1 MNPEWRA
8 LIYVSKVEESAA
20 DNNSSFL
27 PFFCFSSL
35 TINLMGWFWLS
46 DTQINRR
53 MQLRDVDLVPNCH
66 ARIILYI
73 DVPDLIGVNIS
84 ETADQFSGWKCLAN
98 ARGHRSETAFQS
110 HSSQKQFAEEHLWTC
125 SLQIWRN
132 CVMLSG
138 QHEPKSLRNIFS
150 SFGESVCQS
159 SVAWKIKAVL
169 KAKGGPTQY

>member
-8 LIYVSKVEESAA
+8 LIYLPKVEESAA

-27 PFFCFSSL
+27 PFFCFSSP

-73 DVPDLIGVNIS
+73 DVPDLIGVNNS

-110 HSSQKQFAEEHLWTC
+110 HRKN
-125 SLQIWRN
+125 SLQ
-132 CVMLSG
+132 
-138 QHEPKSLRNIFS
+138 KSISEHAAYKSDATVWCYQVNMNQNLWGIFS
-150 SFGESVCQS
+150 ALLVNQCVSHQ
-159 SVAWKIKAVL
+159 W
-169 KAKGGPTQY
+169 Q